1 MISLTQDPAIGGVGK
16 DAVHNGK
23 RKFSFSEVFRKAFV

>member
-1 MISLTQDPAIGGVGK
+1 MTK

-23 RKFSFSEVFRKAFV
+23 